1 MTDQRTLVDTARP
14 RRPGPADDT
23 PPAPLS
29 PAAQARRRAAL
40 VRCFTPDSVAGIR
53 ALLRQDERFAE
64 LAIVFPG
71 LLYALASGHGSAEAR
86 AAAARA
92 VASGAP
98 LKDAAA
104 ALGVPMWLRRLPP
117 NAFQGPLDAIPTSET
132 FARRIANQLPRPGDD
147 SGFWLSAVTF
157 AAGTCGED
165 FAVWLAQQPI
175 HRGEGDVADLL
186 TPLAAYA
193 WFSRSRNTEAQRL
206 IVVRWRPELGI
217 DTAICAAKSWLNR
230 VRLVAQL
237 RPGVVT
243 DPWLAGGTTGE
254 FTITPLLDAP
264 SLLAESHAMHNC
276 ADQYGDRIARDR
288 CRLFGIAGPQGRLAT
303 MEIAAHPREI
313 GILTIA
319 QLKGRHNMPAST
331 EVWQAAHRW
340 LSTQQGL
347 RRPAT
352 LLPPDRPLCARTWSS
367 LMAPYHAAAGE
378 PGPTTAAGAASMV
391 ARYEAG
397 LARLAARAGVTSW
410 LFT

>member
-1 MTDQRTLVDTARP
+1 MADQRTLADAARSRRAAPVDC
-14 RRPGPADDT
+14 T
-23 PPAPLS
+23 PPVPVS
-29 PAAQARRRAAL
+29 PAAQARKRAAL
-40 VRCFTPDSVAGIR
+40 VRCFQPDAAPGIR
-53 ALLRQDERFAE
+53 ALMRDDERFAE

-71 LLYALASGHGSAEAR
+71 LLYALATGHGTPETR
-86 AAAARA
+86 AAVRRA
-92 VASGAP
+92 IVTGAP

-104 ALGVPMWLRRLPP
+104 ALDLPMWLRRLPP
-117 NAFQGPLDAIPTSET
+117 RAFQGPLDAIPASET
-132 FARRIANQLPRPGDD
+132 FARRIANRMPRPGDD
-147 SGFWLSAVTF
+147 SAFWLSAVTF
-157 AAGTCGED
+157 AARTCGDD

-175 HRGEGDVADLL
+175 HGEPGDVADIL

-193 WFSRSRNTEAQRL
+193 WFSRSRSTTAQRL
-206 IVVRWRPELGI
+206 IVVRWRSELAI

-230 VRLVAQL
+230 MRLVAQL
-237 RPGVVT
+237 KPGVVT
-243 DPWLAGGTTGE
+243 DPWLAAGTAGD
-254 FTITPLLDAP
+254 FKITPLLDAP

-288 CRLFGIAGPQGRLAT
+288 CRLFGIAGPHGRVAT

-319 QLKGRHNMPAST
+319 QLKGRHNMPAPT

-340 LSTQQGL
+340 MASQQGL

-352 LLPPDRPLCARTWSS
+352 LLPPERPVCPRIWGELI
-367 LMAPYHAAAGE
+367 APF
-378 PGPTTAAGAASMV
+378 AASV
-391 ARYEAG
+391 GDGSAGTTSSAATALARYEAG

>member
-1 MTDQRTLVDTARP
+1 MADQRTLAETVRP
-14 RRPGPADDT
+14 QCSGPADSA
-23 PPAPLS
+23 PPVPAS

-40 VRCFTPDSVAGIR
+40 IRCFTPDAGPAIR
-53 ALLRQDERFAE
+53 ALMREDERFAE

-71 LLYALASGHGSAEAR
+71 LLYALATGHGTLEAR
-86 AAAARA
+86 AAARRA
-92 VASGAP
+92 IVTGAP

-104 ALGVPMWLRRLPP
+104 ALGLPMWLRRLSPR
-117 NAFQGPLDAIPTSET
+117 AFQGPLDAIPASET
-132 FARRIANQLPRPGDD
+132 FARRIANRMPRAGDD
-147 SGFWLSAVTF
+147 TAFWLAAVTF
-157 AAGTCGED
+157 AARTCGDD

-175 HRGEGDVADLL
+175 HGEPGGVADLL

-193 WFSRSRNTEAQRL
+193 WFSRSRSTAAQRL
-206 IVVRWRPELGI
+206 IVVRWRSELAI

-230 VRLVAQL
+230 MRLVAQL

-243 DPWLAGGTTGE
+243 DPWLAGGSSGE
-254 FTITPLLDAP
+254 FEITPLVDAP

-288 CRLFGIAGPQGRLAT
+288 CRLFGIAGPHGRVAT

-319 QLKGRHNMPAST
+319 QLKGRHNMPAPT

-340 LSTQQGL
+340 ISTQQGL

-352 LLPPDRPLCARTWSS
+352 LLPPERPLCARTWGG
-367 LMAPYHAAAGE
+367 LMAPYHAAVGAV
-378 PGPTTAAGAASMV
+378 GPTSAAGAASMV